1 MNKLVSAFICKTK
14 IYIFFP
20 DFSSVFLL
28 RMEGEEGREVELAEV
43 LRSVA
48 GGVAMKCLADSGS
61 NKSDKVAVLVLNFL
75 NILLFRCETLLST
88 PWQPIFLTH

>member
-1 MNKLVSAFICKTK
+1 
-14 IYIFFP
+14 
-20 DFSSVFLL
+20 
-28 RMEGEEGREVELAEV
+28 MEVEEGREVELAEV

-61 NKSDKVAVLVLNFL
+61 NKSDKVAGLVLNFL

-88 PWQPIFLTH
+88 PWQPIFSTH